1 MDLNARVDVNC
12 GRTDGRTAG
21 LGLPDGRMKNRTP
34 LSHLATAWRQ
44 KMEKKRN
51 EDSVCLP
58 NNVNRSTSHASYT
71 AILCFQRV
79 LLRNLFTRNLYS
91 ELL

>member
-34 LSHLATAWRQ
+34 LSHLATAGET
-44 KMEKKRN
+44 KNGKEKK
-51 EDSVCLP
+51 
-58 NNVNRSTSHASYT
+58 
-71 AILCFQRV
+71 
-79 LLRNLFTRNLYS
+79 
-91 ELL
+91 